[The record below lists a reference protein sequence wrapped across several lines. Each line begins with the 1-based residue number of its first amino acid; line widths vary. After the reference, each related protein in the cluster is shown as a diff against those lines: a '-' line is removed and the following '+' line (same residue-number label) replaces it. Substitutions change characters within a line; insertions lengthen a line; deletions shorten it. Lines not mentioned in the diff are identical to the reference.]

1 MQEFDSIANKLMRHV
16 LQWILICILSL
27 SALRGWLDYRAIR
40 EANQK
45 SVSDIVNTHLPL
57 LGVAVWDIE
66 PEAITKQLRLIS
78 SDGHIVWV
86 SLRTSTGQVF
96 KDGDDR
102 FANDQKLTLKIPA
115 PQEGFGV
122 IEELELV
129 VDQTAIYWQIWRSV
143 LMTFLEIVVL
153 ASALSL
159 AIARVLRR
167 DLERPMHKL
176 ANFVRN
182 LQADQLA
189 TEFPRKPRDT
199 HIFNEIDLVIEGF
212 RSMQDSLRKHIA
224 GQDQLV
230 AERTQ
235 QLQKALTEL
244 EKLSTTDSLTQVSNR
259 LHFDRQIQIEW
270 QRAQRYQRNLS
281 VIFCDIDYFKQVN
294 DRHGHASGDLVLV
307 RFAACLQNELRAE
320 LDWLAR
326 YGGEE
331 FVVVL
336 PETSLDQAILVA
348 ERMRRQVE
356 RQPQITM
363 KNSKQIQVSAS
374 FGVAELKVDET
385 IASLLQRADSC
396 LYQAKAAG
404 RNQVQPAAEG
414 LHVVASRD
422 HH

>member
-1 MQEFDSIANKLMRHV
+1 MQKFDSIASKLMRHV

-27 SALRGWLDYRAIR
+27 SALRGWLDYQAIR
-40 EANQK
+40 ETNQK
-45 SVSDIVNTHLPL
+45 SVYDIANTHLPL
-57 LGVAVWDIE
+57 LALAVWDIE
-66 PEAITKQLRLIS
+66 PDAISKQLQLIS
-78 SDGHIVWV
+78 NDGHIVWV
-86 SLRTSTGQVF
+86 KLRTSTGQVF
-96 KDGDDR
+96 SAGDESFSR
-102 FANDQKLTLKIPA
+102 ETKMTLPIQA
-115 PQEGFGV
+115 PESGFGV
-122 IEELELV
+122 IAELDLV
-129 VDQTAIYWQIWRSV
+129 MDQSAIYWQIWRSV

-167 DLERPMHKL
+167 DLQRPMHKL

-199 HIFNEIDLVIEGF
+199 HILNEFDLVIEGF

-235 QLQKALTEL
+235 QLQQALNEL
-244 EKLSTTDSLTQVSNR
+244 EKLSTTDSLTQVHNR
-259 LHFDRQIQIEW
+259 MYFDRQIQIEG
-270 QRAQRYQRNLS
+270 QRAQRYQRHLS
-281 VIFCDIDYFKQVN
+281 VIFCDIDFFKQVN
-294 DRHGHASGDLVLV
+294 DRHGHANGDLVLV
-307 RFAACLQNELRAE
+307 RFATILQQELRAE

-336 PETSLDQAILVA
+336 PETSEEQAILVA

-356 RQPQITM
+356 RYPQISLSNGRHLRIT
-363 KNSKQIQVSAS
+363 AS
-374 FGVAELKVDET
+374 FGVAELRQKET
-385 IASLLQRADSC
+385 LPQLLERADQR

-414 LHVVASRD
+414 LHIVGQHD
-422 HH
+422 L

>member
-1 MQEFDSIANKLMRHV
+1 MQKFDSIASKLMRHV

-27 SALRGWLDYRAIR
+27 SALRGWLDYQAIR
-40 EANQK
+40 ETNQK
-45 SVSDIVNTHLPL
+45 SVYDIANTHLPL
-57 LGVAVWDIE
+57 LAVAVWDIE
-66 PEAITKQLRLIS
+66 PDAISKQLQLIS
-78 SDGHIVWV
+78 KDGHVVWV
-86 SLRTSTGQVF
+86 KLRTSTGQVF
-96 KDGDDR
+96 SAGDESFSR
-102 FANDQKLTLKIPA
+102 ETKMTLPIQA
-115 PQEGFGV
+115 PESGFGV
-122 IEELELV
+122 IAELDLV
-129 VDQTAIYWQIWRSV
+129 MDQSAIYWQIWRSV

-167 DLERPMHKL
+167 DLQRPMHKL

-199 HIFNEIDLVIEGF
+199 HILNEFDLVIEGF

-235 QLQKALTEL
+235 QLQQALNEL
-244 EKLSTTDSLTQVSNR
+244 EKLSTTDSLTQVHNR
-259 LHFDRQIQIEW
+259 MYFDRQIQIEG
-270 QRAQRYQRNLS
+270 QRAQRYQRHLS
-281 VIFCDIDYFKQVN
+281 VIFCDIDFFKQVN
-294 DRHGHASGDLVLV
+294 DRHGHANGDLVLV
-307 RFAACLQNELRAE
+307 RFATILQQELRAE

-336 PETSLDQAILVA
+336 PETSEEQAILVA

-356 RQPQITM
+356 RYPQISLSNGRHLRIT
-363 KNSKQIQVSAS
+363 AS
-374 FGVAELKVDET
+374 FGVAELRQKET
-385 IASLLQRADSC
+385 LPQLLERADQR

-414 LHVVASRD
+414 LHIVGQHD
-422 HH
+422 L

>member
-1 MQEFDSIANKLMRHV
+1 MQKFDSIASKLMRHV

-27 SALRGWLDYRAIR
+27 SALRGWLDYQAIR
-40 EANQK
+40 ETNQK
-45 SVSDIVNTHLPL
+45 SVYDIANTHLPL
-57 LGVAVWDIE
+57 LALAVWDIE
-66 PEAITKQLRLIS
+66 PDAISKQLQLIS
-78 SDGHIVWV
+78 KDGHVVWV
-86 SLRTSTGQVF
+86 KLRTSTGQVF
-96 KDGDDR
+96 SAGDESYAR
-102 FANDQKLTLKIPA
+102 EAKMTLPIQA
-115 PQEGFGV
+115 PEAGFGV
-122 IEELELV
+122 IAELDLV
-129 VDQTAIYWQIWRSV
+129 MDQSAIYWQIWRSV

-167 DLERPMHKL
+167 DLQRPMHKL

-199 HIFNEIDLVIEGF
+199 HILNEFDLVIEGF

-235 QLQKALTEL
+235 QLQQALNEL
-244 EKLSTTDSLTQVSNR
+244 EKLSTTDSLTQVHNR
-259 LHFDRQIQIEW
+259 MYFDRQIQIEG
-270 QRAQRYQRNLS
+270 QRAQRYQRHLS
-281 VIFCDIDYFKQVN
+281 VIFCDIDFFKQVN
-294 DRHGHASGDLVLV
+294 DRHGHANGDLVLV
-307 RFAACLQNELRAE
+307 RFATILQQELRAE

-336 PETSLDQAILVA
+336 PETSEEQAILVA

-356 RQPQITM
+356 RYPQISLSNGRHLRIT
-363 KNSKQIQVSAS
+363 AS
-374 FGVAELKVDET
+374 FGVAELRQKET
-385 IASLLQRADSC
+385 LPQLLERADQR

-414 LHVVASRD
+414 LHIVGQHD
-422 HH
+422 L